1 MLDTLKTAAVG
12 SGSFVMQFIGM
23 IPDIVK
29 AGVGIATIVYL
40 AVKIKKEI
48 ASK

>member
-23 IPDIVK
+23 IPDMVK
-29 AGVGIATIVYL
+29 VGVGIATIVYIV
-40 AVKIKKEI
+40 VKTKKEMGW
-48 ASK
+48 